1 MNKVIPNLF
10 YLKKLN
16 IIPNFLAVGP
26 SFDKMYLEATMELF
40 SYENHCINYWRTI
53 KIGAWTIRKKAIEAV
68 SDVTPFSIEEEIN
81 GKKQAETFY
90 QITLLLRNGISID
103 IKKRVKS
110 AAEDIRRFIQL
121 NAGV

>member
-1 MNKVIPNLF
+1 
-10 YLKKLN
+10 
-16 IIPNFLAVGP
+16 
-26 SFDKMYLEATMELF
+26 MELF